1 MRLVIERAIFLLA
14 LTLAAAPALAQTS
27 VTLPLGAGE
36 VLVRLQASG
45 KDRQIADSISVG
57 CTVTASG
64 EGRSEARKALKEK
77 LDKVQTAF
85 KAQGIK
91 ADAIR
96 ATPSWQGKMGLIS
109 SAMAVA
115 AASDEDADEDVSE
128 QQEYSVTLSSVDQIA
143 PLSDA
148 LTDAGCARTSGPDFK
163 LADGAAAKR
172 RATDAALVEAR
183 KSAELYAARLNLKVL
198 RITRL
203 EEGGGPFSDMM
214 GPEFQQMMAMTMAKL
229 GSGSD
234 GDPREVQTN
243 QSIVV
248 EFLMGPK

>member
-1 MRLVIERAIFLLA
+1 MVMRRAAIVFA
-14 LTLAAAPALAQTS
+14 VTAFAPAAFAQTS
-27 VTLPLGAGE
+27 VTLPLGKGE

-45 KDRQIADSISVG
+45 KDMRLADSISMG
-57 CTVTASG
+57 CTVTATG
-64 EGRSEARKALKEK
+64 EGRAEARKALK
-77 LDKVQTAF
+77 DKQSKVDAAF
-85 KAQGIK
+85 KAQGLK
-91 ADAIR
+91 TDDIR
-96 ATPSWQGKMGLIS
+96 VTPNWQGKMALIS

-128 QQEYSVTLSSVDQIA
+128 QQEYSLTVASVEKIA
-143 PLSDA
+143 PLTDA

-163 LADGAAAKR
+163 LADPAAAKR
-172 RATDAALVEAR
+172 RATDAALIEAR
-183 KSAELYAARLNLKVL
+183 KSADLYAERLNLKVL

-229 GSGSD
+229 GSGGD
-234 GDPREVQTN
+234 GDPRQVTTS